1 MKDWKAMARAAGLD
15 IPEDQLERIAPSLD
29 GLEAAFAPMRGSIPD
44 DVEPATFF
52 RALPEEMAPE
62 DAK

>member
-1 MKDWKAMARAAGLD
+1 MARAAGLG

-29 GLEAAFAPMRGSIPD
+29 GLEAAFAPTRGTIPD
-44 DVEPATFF
+44 EIEPATLF
-52 RALPEEMAPE
+52 RALAE

>member
-1 MKDWKAMARAAGLD
+1 MKNWKAMARAAGLG

-29 GLEAAFAPMRGSIPD
+29 GLEAAFAPTRGTIPD
-44 DVEPATFF
+44 EIEPATLF
-52 RALPEEMAPE
+52 RALAE